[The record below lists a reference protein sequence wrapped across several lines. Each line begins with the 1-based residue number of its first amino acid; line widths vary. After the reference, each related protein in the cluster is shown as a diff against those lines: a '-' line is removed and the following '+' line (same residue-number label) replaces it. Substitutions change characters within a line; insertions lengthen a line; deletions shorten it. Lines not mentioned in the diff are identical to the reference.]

1 MVAGV
6 ITEEYALAVSAELLW
21 KVMSFGDGK
30 STLLPKACEGLI
42 DAVEVEGD
50 GGAGSVTTIKF
61 NAAMGEAT
69 VMKTR
74 VVALDAATR
83 VMRSE
88 VLEGGKV
95 RAQLK
100 SQVLEMKMEDA
111 GEGACVVK
119 VTVEYERLD
128 GAPLAAEDQAKLTQG
143 YLALIKKMEAYLVA
157 HPEEFA

>member
-6 ITEEYALAVSAELLW
+6 ITEECTLAVSGELLW

-42 DAVEVEGD
+42 GAVEVEGD

-69 VMKTR
+69 VIKTR
-74 VVALDAATR
+74 VVALDAAAR

-88 VLEGGKV
+88 VLEGG
-95 RAQLK
+95 
-100 SQVLEMKMEDA
+100 
-111 GEGACVVK
+111 K

-128 GAPLAAEDQAKLTQG
+128 GAPLAAEDQAKLAQG
-143 YLALIKKMEAYLVA
+143 YLALIKKVEAYLVA
-157 HPEEFA
+157 HPEEFD